1 MLKGMQFPEWESTY
15 LNILSDMG
23 FDRDSDEN
31 SARMLK
37 AVTLNSDLV
46 LEDAVDDLV
55 KDTVTVVGNGKNLEA
70 DIDRM
75 GFKGTII
82 SSGSAVERIMR
93 LGITPDIIVTDMDG
107 EIMPQITANSNGA
120 VAVLHAHGDNVE
132 MIQRYAPEFK
142 GRILLTT
149 QSAPDN
155 ILSNYGGFTDGDRAA
170 CLAKHFGA
178 KHIRLMGFDFEDP
191 FPKEGTDPETKRKKL
206 SWAKK
211 IISSLED
218 NNTKLDF

>member
-1 MLKGMQFPEWESTY
+1 MQFPEWESTY
-15 LNILSDMG
+15 LNILSDLG

-37 AVTLNSDLV
+37 AVTLNSNLV
-46 LEDAVDDLV
+46 LDDVINDLI
-55 KDTVTVVGNGKNLEA
+55 KDTVTIVGNGKNLET

-75 GFKGTII
+75 GFEGTII
-82 SSGSAVERIMR
+82 SSGSAVERIMN

-107 EIMPQITANSNGA
+107 EISSQINANNSGA
-120 VAVLHAHGDNVE
+120 VALLHAHGDNFE

-142 GRILLTT
+142 GKIILTT
-149 QSAPDN
+149 QSTPDST
-155 ILSNYGGFTDGDRAA
+155 LSNYGGFTDGDRAA

-178 KHIRLMGFDFEDP
+178 KRIRLIGFDFEDP
-191 FPKEGTDPETKRKKL
+191 YPKEGTDPEIKRKKL

-211 IISSLED
+211 IIAALKDDDIEL
-218 NNTKLDF
+218 NL

>member
-1 MLKGMQFPEWESTY
+1 MQFPEWESTY

-46 LEDAVDDLV
+46 LDDIFYDIV
-55 KDTVTVVGNGKNLEA
+55 GDTVTVIGNGKNLES
-70 DIDRM
+70 DIERM
-75 GFKGTII
+75 GTEGTII

-93 LGITPDIIVTDMDG
+93 LKIVPHIIVTDMDG
-107 EIMPQITANSNGA
+107 EISSQIDANRKGA
-120 VAVLHAHGDNVE
+120 IAVLHAHGDNAE
-132 MIQRYAPEFK
+132 MIQRYAPEFE
-142 GRILLTT
+142 GRVILTT

-178 KHIRLMGFDFEDP
+178 KNIRLAGFDFDDP
-191 FPKEGTDPETKRKKL
+191 FPKEGTDPEMKRKKL
-206 SWAKK
+206 YWAKK
-211 IISSLED
+211 IILGLED
-218 NNTKLDF
+218 SVTKLDF